1 MVTVGAVVSTVNVEI
16 VDDTES
22 LPATSVNTV
31 EILHVPSVNPVNEHE
46 PLEAT
51 TFV

>member
-1 MVTVGAVVSTVNVEI
+1 MVTVGAVVSMVKVDT

-22 LPATSVNTV
+22 LPARSVNTV
-31 EILHVPSVNPVNEHE
+31 EMLHVPSVNPVNEHE

-51 TFV
+51 TVV